1 MGWWWNVNSL
11 FQTTLIQKLNSFC
24 QIMNLIF
31 VFCYLLNH
39 FILIISFKKNP
50 PIATS
55 VWAGKRVEWEG
66 HVISV
71 IAEGFSSSLENVA
84 TRERW
89 VPVDIIMVW
98 WWATPCSQSGNHGGH
113 AGESNGSSVPRF

>member
-55 VWAGKRVEWEG
+55 V
-66 HVISV
+66 
-71 IAEGFSSSLENVA
+71 L
-84 TRERW
+84 
-89 VPVDIIMVW
+89 
-98 WWATPCSQSGNHGGH
+98 SGEKGRMRR
-113 AGESNGSSVPRF
+113 ACD